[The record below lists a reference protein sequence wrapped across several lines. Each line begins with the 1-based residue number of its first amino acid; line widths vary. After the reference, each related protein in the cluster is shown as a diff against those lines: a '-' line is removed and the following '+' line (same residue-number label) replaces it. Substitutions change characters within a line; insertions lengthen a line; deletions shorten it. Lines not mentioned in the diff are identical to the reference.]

1 MSTTATMIDII
12 ILSNCLNHKVFEMN
26 CNCLQSLSES
36 ETQIEFNVV
45 IMESSIEFKKQNFQY
60 PKFHNIQLTVH
71 VAPQP
76 FNFSRNFNIGI
87 KKTSNN
93 YIALCNNDIIFKPNW
108 CSEILKFAAETPS
121 ALSFCPKN
129 PESRWTKAKKFHQPT
144 KGYNVREEFVGWC
157 YILNRKIF
165 KIIPLLDETFDFYFQ
180 DDDFAMTLRKYNI
193 NHWMVP
199 SSNVIHLGGETS
211 SITDGFKYNE
221 KAHIDRTKFHKK
233 WGAQR
238 TIAWKNR
245 LFRYIMHPL
254 KLGFVSKHIY

>member
-87 KKTSNN
+87 KNT
-93 YIALCNNDIIFKPNW
+93 
-108 CSEILKFAAETPS
+108 
-121 ALSFCPKN
+121 
-129 PESRWTKAKKFHQPT
+129 
-144 KGYNVREEFVGWC
+144 
-157 YILNRKIF
+157 
-165 KIIPLLDETFDFYFQ
+165 
-180 DDDFAMTLRKYNI
+180 
-193 NHWMVP
+193 
-199 SSNVIHLGGETS
+199 
-211 SITDGFKYNE
+211 
-221 KAHIDRTKFHKK
+221 
-233 WGAQR
+233 
-238 TIAWKNR
+238 
-245 LFRYIMHPL
+245 
-254 KLGFVSKHIY
+254 